1 MLSDSHRKPN
11 KRERPVFA
19 ELTCAVSLRQPRG
32 CVAAVGQAA
41 LTTEPLLF
49 PPSPPRSRG
58 VLAKTK
64 E

>member
-19 ELTCAVSLRQPRG
+19 ELTCTVSLGQTHG

-49 PPSPPRSRG
+49 SPSPPRS
-58 VLAKTK
+58 
-64 E
+64 